1 MLKMDNKDYEI
12 ILNAI
17 EKVEQTEEV
26 KKFKRKI
33 ELFLESE
40 KVRNEYQETM
50 EKISKEI
57 QEIMSKND

>member
-1 MLKMDNKDYEI
+1 MDNKDYEI